1 MSEKRYDMSN
11 ILSAFSNSNH
21 YRQFEEFLKLR
32 YPDDYST
39 FTEADKL
46 DKFENIFMMGLR
58 QAQKF
63 HTLKQ
68 SCDLLW
74 DDKPPRA
81 DMVKKLG
88 NILWEL
94 ENITSYPVIPPL
106 KIRAAIKKVLSS
118 RDKRTKDRYLNWIIQ
133 YSDHKPQFNSVDLT
147 ELVNRFPKNKIQQG
161 EIW

>member
-1 MSEKRYDMSN
+1 M
-11 ILSAFSNSNH
+11 ILENFQERPFYH
-21 YRQFEEFLKLR
+21 QFREFLKEK
-32 YPDDYST
+32 YPGES
-39 FTEADKL
+39 FTSQQLEDN
-46 DKFENIFMMGLR
+46 FENIFMMGLR

-63 HTLKQ
+63 HILKQ

-74 DDKPPRA
+74 EDKVPRA
-81 DMVKKLG
+81 DMIKKLG

-94 ENITSYPVIPPL
+94 ESISSYPVVPPL

-133 YSDHKPQFNSVDLT
+133 YSDHKPQFNVVDLT
-147 ELVNRFPKNKIQQG
+147 QLVNRFPKNKILQG

>member
-1 MSEKRYDMSN
+1 MSD
-11 ILSAFSNSNH
+11 LFSLLHESKCIE
-21 YRQFEEFLKLR
+21 QFENFLKVR
-32 YPDDYST
+32 YPDEHSG
-39 FTEADKL
+39 FILTEKL

-63 HTLKQ
+63 HELKR

-74 DDKPPRA
+74 EDKPPRA

-94 ENITSYPVIPPL
+94 ESIESFPIVPPL

-118 RDKRTKDRYLNWIIQ
+118 RDKRTKDRYLTWIIQ
-133 YSDHKPQFNSVDLT
+133 YSIHKSQFNSVDLT

>member
-1 MSEKRYDMSN
+1 MNELFS
-11 ILSAFSNSNH
+11 ILDKSKC
-21 YRQFEEFLKLR
+21 YEQFENFLKTK
-32 YPDDYST
+32 YPSEYSS
-39 FTEADKL
+39 FTVTEKL

-63 HTLKQ
+63 HDLKQ

-74 DDKPPRA
+74 QDKPPRA
-81 DMVKKLG
+81 DMIQKLG

-94 ENITSYPVIPPL
+94 ESMQSFPLVPPL
-106 KIRAAIKKVLSS
+106 KIRGAINKVLSS
-118 RDKRTKDRYLNWIIQ
+118 RDGRTRKRYLEWIMQ
-133 YSDHKPQFNSVDLT
+133 YSHHKPQFNVVDLK